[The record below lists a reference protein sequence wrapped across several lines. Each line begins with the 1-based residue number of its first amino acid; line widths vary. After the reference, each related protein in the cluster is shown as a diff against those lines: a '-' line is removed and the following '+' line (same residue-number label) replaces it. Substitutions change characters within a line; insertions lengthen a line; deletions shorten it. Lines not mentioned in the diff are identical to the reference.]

1 MPCNDITENIEII
14 LDKDDR
20 LKSYCLTKNT
30 CGGAVGVESLLL
42 ASLRGKSIDYLLD
55 SDDFENHQEHRPEN
69 HPEEFLKLKHIV
81 ALKSALSVYVGNLSG
96 GKDDTCT
103 IASVDY
109 DNGNTIIDAKIDVL
123 LMTEHIKA
131 CAHCGPG

>member
-14 LDKDDR
+14 LDKNDR

-30 CGGAVGVESLLL
+30 CGEAVGVESLLL
-42 ASLRGKSIDYLLD
+42 DSLRGKSIDYLLD
-55 SDDFENHQEHRPEN
+55 ADDFVNHREHRPEN
-69 HPEEFLKLKHIV
+69 HPEEFLKLKHIM

-96 GKDDTCT
+96 GRDNTCT
-103 IASVDY
+103 IASVGY
-109 DNGNTIIDAKIDVL
+109 DNGNTIIDAQIDVL